1 MQSVSALVEQLG
13 NEIDFYVITRDRDA
27 GSDAA
32 YPDFQSG
39 EWKSVGRGK
48 VLYLAP
54 DEMNSRGL
62 VAAACEMRPH
72 AIYLNSFFGPMSI
85 RLLLARRLGALQIP
99 ILLAPRAN
107 CRQVRSG

>member
-1 MQSVSALVEQLG
+1 MRSVSALVEQLS

-27 GSDAA
+27 GSDGG

-54 DEMNSRGL
+54 DELNSKRL
-62 VAAACEMRPH
+62 VAAAREIRPH
-72 AIYLNSFFGPMSI
+72 AIYLNSFFGPMC
-85 RLLLARRLGALQIP
+85 LLLLLRRRLGALRGIP
-99 ILLAPRAN
+99 IVLA
-107 CRQVRSG
+107 